1 MVSRRFALASGAR
14 QPGPAEGVSGARRG
28 EEGYNLV
35 MLVVAVTILNILVAI
50 ALPAWSYTIR
60 RDREEETIFR
70 GLQYAE
76 GIRVFRQR
84 FGRYPASLDELVK
97 VEPRSM
103 RQLWNEP
110 LTEDGEFGLVVEAP
124 LQLPNARPG
133 GAPAPGQP
141 GSTPGQ
147 PVPMPPGPGGGNV
160 VGGIG
165 VGGGSGRAVS
175 LLKLPRAT
183 GDEKKTLTTTNAP
196 LAIHGVYLDY
206 KGESLRKFLD
216 QDKYEQWVFTAELIP
231 APVSA
236 PGRPLP
242 RVRDDWIGKSF
253 PDGLTPALG
262 AAGAPPGGR
271 PLAPGTG
278 PGTKGKP
285 QAGGVPPAGEKEP
298 SIDESP
304 SDDDDV
310 APDEFP
316 EDFPPDLPDLPQDEV
331 TPQDDAS
338 PPDEDFSGDDTGAGE
353 SDTGADESP

>member
-1 MVSRRFALASGAR
+1 MVSAASAR
-14 QPGPAEGVSGARRG
+14 PAVIRGARRG

-35 MLVVAVTILNILVAI
+35 LLVVAVTILNILVAI

-97 VEPRSM
+97 TEPRSI
-103 RQLWNEP
+103 RQLWTEP
-110 LTEDGEFGLVVEAP
+110 LTEDGEFGLVIEAP
-124 LQLPNARPG
+124 LQTPSTPPG
-133 GAPAPGQP
+133 AAPAAGQP
-141 GSTPGQ
+141 GASPGQ
-147 PVPMPPGPGGGNV
+147 PVVPPPGPGGGNV

-165 VGGGSGRAVS
+165 VGGNVGRAVN
-175 LLKLPRAT
+175 LIKLPRVKDDDQKPLSA
-183 GDEKKTLTTTNAP
+183 TNAP
-196 LAIHGVYLDY
+196 VAIHGVYLDH

-216 QDKYEQWVFTAELIP
+216 QDKYEQWIFTAELIT

-253 PDGLTPALG
+253 PDGLTPPLG

-278 PGTKGKP
+278 PETPGKRPDQRPGQRPGQRPPP
-285 QAGGVPPAGEKEP
+285 QEEEEDAV
-298 SIDESP
+298 DESP
-304 SDDDDV
+304 SDDDD
-310 APDEFP
+310 APAEFP
-316 EDFPPDLPDLPQDEV
+316 EDFPEEPADEM
-331 TPQDDAS
+331 PQDDVMIEDEAP
-338 PPDEDFSGDDTGAGE
+338 PPDDSELDDPEAGL

>member
-1 MVSRRFALASGAR
+1 
-14 QPGPAEGVSGARRG
+14 
-28 EEGYNLV
+28 
-35 MLVVAVTILNILVAI
+35 MLIVGVTILNILVAI
-50 ALPAWSYTIR
+50 AMPLWSYTIR

-84 FGRYPASLDELVK
+84 FGRYPASLEELMK
-97 VEPRSM
+97 TEPRSM

-110 LTEDGEFGLVVEAP
+110 LTEDGEFGLVIEAP
-124 LQLPNARPG
+124 LQSPNLQPG
-133 GAPAPGQP
+133 AAPAPGQP
-141 GSTPGQ
+141 GQPGSQPGQ

-165 VGGGSGRAVS
+165 VGGNAGRAVS
-175 LLKLPRAT
+175 LFKLPRVK
-183 GDEKKTLTTTNAP
+183 GDEKKPLSSTNAP
-196 LAIHGVYLDY
+196 LAIHGVYLDH
-206 KGESLRKFLD
+206 KGDALRKFLD
-216 QDKYEQWVFTAELIP
+216 QDKYEQWVFTAELIT

-236 PGRPLP
+236 PDRPLP

-278 PGTKGKP
+278 PDALGQDQGKGRRF
-285 QAGGVPPAGEKEP
+285 PPPGEKEEGEEEAAV
-298 SIDESP
+298 DESP
-304 SDDDDV
+304 SDDEEGDD
-310 APDEFP
+310 APAEFP
-316 EDFPPDLPDLPQDEV
+316 EDFPQDLLDDLPQDDVMIE
-331 TPQDDAS
+331 
-338 PPDEDFSGDDTGAGE
+338 DDTPPLDE